1 MSVNVTEI
9 IQRPLYS
16 TLPVGQEIIFA
27 VKNQQAVIN
36 ETKVKYIAKVYISSS
51 TPPVISSGNDLIG
64 TFKIAPNNAGVGM
77 MDFSNIVEKYVSA
90 DNLAANGS
98 QFKTQRTADDLA
110 YPLHV
115 IDKYSKNKNIIR
127 YLVIRFSVE
136 YLDTAT
142 NLIEEV
148 TGTAVLTGLKR
159 IFNGYLKRTDP
170 LVRGVT
176 FASPQPNT
184 DFGFDPTFLFPQ
196 SSSPGVFLTNAPKT
210 QYANADDYGTFGF
223 ATTTSSFST
232 AIRKIRFK
240 AYNSAGVLQSTDS
253 IIRNNETSAVYTG
266 SYKFD
271 NFTEETNKLIQYIG
285 VFPGNLRNWDSNFK
299 ASYDNGDL
307 DGGYYEID
315 ALDNSNN
322 QTLQRYTIYI
332 NCPNKKGYESV
343 RLCWLNQWG
352 VWDYYTFTQKSTR
365 KTTTK
370 GTTYNQLAGSWNDSF
385 YIPNAYKG
393 GKKSFRINAIESL
406 TINTEFL
413 SEDDNVMF
421 EELTNSPEV
430 YILKGYD
437 TSPQTTAVLNEHVT
451 PVRLKSTTFTKKTI
465 ANDKLIQYTFEIEKS
480 ETLRTQSV

>member
-136 YLDTAT
+136 YLDTT
-142 NLIEEV
+142 NNSIEEV

-159 IFNGYLKRTDP
+159 IFNGYLKRTDA
-170 LVRGVT
+170 LDRGGVFGNFT
-176 FASPQPNT
+176 APTKWFGY
-184 DFGFDPTFLFPQ
+184 DFKKFYPET
-196 SSSPGVFLTNAPKT
+196 STPGLFLTNAPTT
-210 QYANADDYGTFGF
+210 QYANGGDYGTLAFF
-223 ATTTSSFST
+223 TISDTTSKSV
-232 AIRKIRFK
+232 RKILIRTFD
-240 AYNSAGVLQSTDS
+240 SSGSSLSTDT
-253 IIRNNETSAVYTG
+253 INRTPGAG
-266 SYKFD
+266 SYGYTQWD
-271 NFTEETNKLIQYIG
+271 TSTEKQSGYFG
-285 VFPGNLRNWDSNFK
+285 CFPGNLRNWGSNFRT
-299 ASYDNGDL
+299 AYDTGNVSYYKIITQNVSGA
-307 DGGYYEID
+307 E
-315 ALDNSNN
+315 
-322 QTLQRYTIYI
+322 TLETYTIYI
-332 NCPNKKGYESV
+332 NCPNQKGYESV

-352 VWDYYTFTQKSTR
+352 AWDYYTFTQKSVR

-370 GTTYNQLAGSWNDSF
+370 GTTYNQLSGSWNEAT
-385 YIPNAYKG
+385 YNPYGYKG
-393 GKKSFRINAIESL
+393 GKKSFRKNATETIS
-406 TINTEFL
+406 INTDFV
-413 SEDDNVMF
+413 SENDNVMF

-430 YILKGYD
+430 YILQPYQPTESGYE
-437 TSPQTTAVLNEHVT
+437 ALNEYVT
-451 PVRLKSTTFTKKTI
+451 PVRLKSTSFTKKTI
-465 ANDKLIQYTFEIEKS
+465 ANDKLLQYTFEIEKS
-480 ETLRTQSV
+480 QILRTQSI